1 MGEAR
6 QIDQAL
12 TDARHQRELAELELL
27 TAQDD
32 LNAARE
38 QRQGVERIAR
48 FDASMA
54 DRDVYLQR
62 MIFRQMS
69 ANLELLTYDL
79 YVLQKAF
86 EYEFDAR
93 IDEIFS
99 RWPALQKFRPLLE
112 LSPGSLTGEFDR
124 TNVHRDLLEQSAQ
137 LEDLP
142 DVVQLVRD
150 LALGARYRDSYTL
163 SIKDDFP
170 IAWDRF
176 KRNGP
181 LLFEISL
188 REFMGLSSNG
198 RPMRHSIKI
207 KSLRFE
213 PVICVPKEDL
223 VSLSNEKDPDKE
235 DFKYC
240 LASPV
245 DVGTWRTRE
254 ATLRSSKQA
263 KLVEKHPNRL
273 TWAAFHAGEGWQIGE
288 NGALRWIEWGPQVA
302 DSNYEAEEVKNY
314 YNALEGLTPASRWV
328 IDYDRSTGLLP
339 KHFGNVLV
347 TIEFTYGM
355 IEENIR
361 QTFAA
366 GISEQLG
373 AVTEF
378 QSAPRIIQDATAE
391 NRTDARAARAFVRRR
406 IQAVHER

>member
-1 MGEAR
+1 M
-6 QIDQAL
+6 
-12 TDARHQRELAELELL
+12 
-27 TAQDD
+27 
-32 LNAARE
+32 
-38 QRQGVERIAR
+38 
-48 FDASMA
+48 
-54 DRDVYLQR
+54 
-62 MIFRQMS
+62 
-69 ANLELLTYDL
+69 
-79 YVLQKAF
+79 
-86 EYEFDAR
+86 
-93 IDEIFS
+93 
-99 RWPALQKFRPLLE
+99 
-112 LSPGSLTGEFDR
+112 
-124 TNVHRDLLEQSAQ
+124 
-137 LEDLP
+137 
-142 DVVQLVRD
+142 
-150 LALGARYRDSYTL
+150 
-163 SIKDDFP
+163 
-170 IAWDRF
+170 
-176 KRNGP
+176 
-181 LLFEISL
+181 
-188 REFMGLSSNG
+188 
-198 RPMRHSIKI
+198 
-207 KSLRFE
+207 
-213 PVICVPKEDL
+213 

-378 QSAPRIIQDATAE
+378 QSAPALF
-391 NRTDARAARAFVRRR
+391 RTQLRR
-406 IQAVHER
+406 IGPMPVPQEPSFAAGFKPFMSANASRIENAVLDRVGQPGL